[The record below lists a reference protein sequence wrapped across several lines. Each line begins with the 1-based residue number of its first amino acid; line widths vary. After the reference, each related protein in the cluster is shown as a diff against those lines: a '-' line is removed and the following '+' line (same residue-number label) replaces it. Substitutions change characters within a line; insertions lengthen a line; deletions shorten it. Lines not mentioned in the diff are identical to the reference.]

1 MDIAERW
8 RRFMYGSGWADKMQ
22 EELATVAFDGVVI
35 AEIDADHYKDIG
47 VGDGEGRGLSV
58 G

>member
-1 MDIAERW
+1 
-8 RRFMYGSGWADKMQ
+8 MYGSGWADKMQ